1 MKNGL
6 RSFALRFAVLL
17 LASYGMLYAAQKFY
31 DPVVAGHLDFY
42 SYYKMYQAPLDFT
55 AANAPFVYRQ
65 LSALVTHAIFAAG
78 IYYPNETALSVPEI
92 DPRLFFAAL
101 AANYLGL
108 VMAATFAGAVTERET
123 GGFAFPLLAGLLC
136 LLSFYSQSLV
146 VTGLTEGMT
155 WFLFG
160 AAYFLYVLEKR
171 WAFALVLALSIFQRE
186 MIPVVFALIAAFSL
200 LFRSGDKTYN
210 RFVLAA
216 SILCFS
222 AYVLM
227 RSYLIAI
234 PGYES
239 QLSFEFL
246 IRNLI
251 FPSIPLGA
259 NVFQGFLSQN
269 LLFVALAFGAAL
281 WFRTR
286 VIPKQLIVLTLTVLA
301 VAIIVFAEA
310 INGGIGRI
318 SGMLSP
324 ALAALAATSL
334 YRCERLGTMGRVEA
348 E

>member
-6 RSFALRFAVLL
+6 RTFALRFAVLL

-31 DPVVAGHLDFY
+31 DPVVAGHYDVY

-55 AANAPFVYRQ
+55 ATNAPFVYRQ
-65 LSALVTHAIFAAG
+65 FSALVTHAIFAAG
-78 IYYPNETALSVPEI
+78 IYYPNETALNAPQI
-92 DPRLFFAAL
+92 DPRLLFAAL

-136 LLSFYSQSLV
+136 LLSFFSQSIV

-155 WFLFG
+155 WFFFG

-171 WAFALVLALSIFQRE
+171 WALALVLAASIFQRE
-186 MIPVVFALIAAFSL
+186 MIPVVFALIAGFSL
-200 LFRSGDKTYN
+200 LVRSGGKTYN

-216 SILCFS
+216 SILCFG

-227 RSYLIAI
+227 RSYLVAA

-239 QLSFEFL
+239 QLSFESL

-251 FPSIPLGA
+251 FPSISLRT
-259 NVFQGFLSQN
+259 NLFQGFLSQN
-269 LLFVALAFGAAL
+269 LLFIALAFGGAL
-281 WFRTR
+281 WARTQEA
-286 VIPKQLIVLTLTVLA
+286 PKPLIVLTLTLFA
-301 VAIIVFAEA
+301 VSVIVFAEA

-318 SGMLSP
+318 SSMLSP
-324 ALAALAATSL
+324 ALAAFAATSL
-334 YRCERLGTMGRVEA
+334 YKYERLGGTRQA
-348 E
+348 A

>member
-31 DPVVAGHLDFY
+31 DPVQAEHYDFY

-65 LSALVTHAIFAAG
+65 FSALATHAIFAAG
-78 IYYPNETALSVPEI
+78 IYYPNETAFSDPQI

-108 VMAATFAGAVTERET
+108 VMAATFAGAVAERET

-136 LLSFYSQSLV
+136 LLSFFSQSLV
-146 VTGLTEGMT
+146 LTGLTEGMT
-155 WFLFG
+155 WFFFG

-171 WAFALVLALSIFQRE
+171 WTLALVLAVSIFQRE

-200 LFRSGDKTYN
+200 LVRSGDKAYN
-210 RFVLAA
+210 RFVLSA
-216 SILCFS
+216 SILCFG
-222 AYVLM
+222 AYVLI
-227 RSYLIAI
+227 RSYLIAA
-234 PGYES
+234 PGFES
-239 QLSFEFL
+239 QLSLRFL
-246 IRNLI
+246 VANLVS
-251 FPSIPLGA
+251 PSISLGT
-259 NVFQGFLSQN
+259 NLFQGFLSQN
-269 LLFVALAFGAAL
+269 LLFIALAFGAAL
-281 WFRTR
+281 WVRTY
-286 VIPKQLIVLTLTVLA
+286 VIPKPLIVLTLTLLA

-324 ALAALAATSL
+324 ALAAFAAISL
-334 YRCERLGTMGRVEA
+334 YRYERLGARGQA
-348 E
+348 A